1 MIASFA
7 VRFIYCL
14 RHFGSWL
21 LTLERQVHTN
31 FGSRQMRSVSDEMVT
46 VSFSPAN
53 LKSFIPLNHL
63 RHALFLIR
71 QHSG

>member
-1 MIASFA
+1 MIKVFA

-14 RHFGSWL
+14 RRFGSWL
-21 LTLERQVHTN
+21 LTLELKVRTN
-31 FGSRQMRSVSDEMVT
+31 FGSRQMRSVSEEMVR

-53 LKSFIPLNHL
+53 LKSIIALNHL